1 MHPRCRSTISAVT
14 EGGTRTAKVGGK
26 SIRVPAEMSYE
37 KWRESLK
44 SGKLQILER
53 ETAAVSNNGLKN
65 AYTVNFE
72 LMNSK
77 AYHDKFE
84 GLSANKNVDE
94 SLYKQATKIL
104 SHRNG
109 TEYEDI
115 AILDARTGILLVENT
130 SATVKFKC
138 GLTYAQYQKLRESGK
153 EIEILHNHPNS
164 TEPSTADIIGLFKR
178 EMARASTIIAHDG
191 TVYRLE
197 KLKQFAEIENLIQDT
212 YEEVRKDFAGLPEG
226 LIECRTVRRLISIL
240 EKQKI
245 LRYKEVK

>member
-1 MHPRCRSTISAVT
+1 M
-14 EGGTRTAKVGGK
+14 
-26 SIRVPAEMSYE
+26 
-37 KWRESLK
+37 
-44 SGKLQILER
+44 
-53 ETAAVSNNGLKN
+53 
-65 AYTVNFE
+65 
-72 LMNSK
+72 
-77 AYHDKFE
+77 
-84 GLSANKNVDE
+84 SANKNVDE
-94 SLYKQATKIL
+94 SLYKQAAKIL

-115 AILDARTGILLVENT
+115 AILDARTGTLLVENA
-130 SATVKFKC
+130 SATVKYKC

-197 KLKQFAEIENLIQDT
+197 KLKQFAEIENLVQDT
-212 YEEVRKDFAGLPEG
+212 YREVRQDFAGLPEG
-226 LIECRTVRRLISIL
+226 LIESRTARRLISIL